1 MQRDLSMKCLVR
13 EKRGFTLL
21 EVLFAVVIITVAVL
35 AVVGLFPT
43 ALRNVRYGGHM
54 SQASSL
60 AQEMIEM
67 IRTQPFV
74 TIQSYNNLDTGVA
87 PTGLPPTVLTHYR
100 QWCRDIVHPD
110 PAWCAPSA
118 VGNPGGALPGGQG
131 TILVAQV
138 AGLPDLWQVAVTV
151 TWQEQG
157 SQTITLVT
165 YVARYA

>member
-13 EKRGFTLL
+13 ERAGFTLA
-21 EVLFAVVIITVAVL
+21 EVLFSVAIITVAVL

-43 ALRNVRYGGHM
+43 ALKNVRYGGHM

-87 PTGLPPTVLTHYR
+87 PTGLPLEVMTHYR
-100 QWCRDIVHPD
+100 QWCRDILHPD

-138 AGLPDLWQVAVTV
+138 AGLPDLLQVTVTV